1 MSITVAAG
9 KRSGMHD
16 VTGVPASFKD
26 RIFTRSRPCLRF
38 AVLLLCLSPI
48 LQGQDRQ
55 MKVSSN
61 RTLVLKSYVLV
72 EPVDGTS
79 AVPLYT
85 IILQKDPFV
94 EIHLQTRFP
103 KAR

>member
-61 RTLVLKSYVLV
+61 RT
-72 EPVDGTS
+72 S